1 MKKHSNG
8 KIKILKYILLNETLE
23 SSFLIKYKKNTK
35 YSNNALCFYELK
47 YPTNPIIDSNIIK
60 LDSKNLSDI
69 INSLNIYKKDFEL
82 LDKSNKVETIDHLY
96 LNLKKFYIW
105 LKEIKDEE
113 ELESLELHSD
123 ILNREI
129 RF

>member
-8 KIKILKYILLNETLE
+8 KITILKYILLSETLE
-23 SSFLIKYKKNTK
+23 SSFLIKYKKNTND
-35 YSNNALCFYELK
+35 SNNVFYFYELK

-60 LDSKNLSDI
+60 LDSKNLSDV
-69 INSLNIYKKDFEL
+69 INSLNIYKSDFDL
-82 LDKSNKVETIDHLY
+82 LDKSNKIETIDHLY

-113 ELESLELHSD
+113 ELESLGLHLFSKA
-123 ILNREI
+123 EWQS
-129 RF
+129 